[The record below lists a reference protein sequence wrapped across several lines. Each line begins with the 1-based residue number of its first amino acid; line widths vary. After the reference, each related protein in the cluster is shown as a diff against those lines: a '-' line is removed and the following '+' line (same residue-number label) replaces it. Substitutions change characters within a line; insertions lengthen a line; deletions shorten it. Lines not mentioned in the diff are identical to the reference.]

1 MALAHEGSGDAG
13 LDEWVAQL
21 GGEEGFVAMIEET
34 KRRVA
39 DSSLP
44 GFHDEQSL
52 SEFLGQVRRG
62 NRQSA

>member
-1 MALAHEGSGDAG
+1 MALAHEASGEAG
-13 LDEWVAQL
+13 LAEWVAQL
-21 GGEEGFVAMIEET
+21 GGEEGFVAMIDET

-39 DSSLP
+39 DRSLP

-52 SEFLGQVRRG
+52 SEFLEQVRRG